1 MVYNEADNTDYNTL
15 LNRVYNNAL
24 NECIMG
30 DII

>member
-1 MVYNEADNTDYNTL
+1 MVYNEADNTVYNTL

>member
-1 MVYNEADNTDYNTL
+1 MVYNEADNTVYNTL

-30 DII
+30 GII